1 MKVIFRQ
8 ASTFSVWISGHGEQQ
23 CFAPRERQEEMRQTN
38 AKTRKNEKWRTLG
51 GERVMRRGQES
62 AILRKL
68 APVPYPVAI
77 TVGWF
82 LFFFFLCRFLS
93 PSLFLSL
100 SLSDRF
106 SSAPVAREAENEFVP
121 EFVSRRGQE

>member
-82 LFFFFLCRFLS
+82 LFFFL
-93 PSLFLSL
+93 PLSL
-100 SLSDRF
+100 SLSLSLSF
-106 SSAPVAREAENEFVP
+106 
-121 EFVSRRGQE
+121 FVSLRSLLVGSGGQGSGK